1 MQDLYFSAGLVGF
14 LCVGLMVYG
23 VRAVFAGRAR
33 HERVDR
39 DGGSA
44 FMGKR
49 FMEIGY
55 WLIGPVVAM
64 LDRWGATPNG
74 VTLFSILPAAGAG
87 LAVAFG
93 WFGLACLLAT
103 TAAFADIVDGLLARR
118 QGVSSDAGEVLD
130 ATVDRYSEFFF
141 MAGLLVHY
149 RDSVVV
155 SALILTALA
164 GGFMVSY
171 VTVKAEAMAVPAP
184 RGSMRR
190 SERAV
195 YLFFGAGFTPLA
207 QFLAGPDRPL
217 LARDAPILFALAVVA
232 LVSNASVLRR
242 VRAIVSLIRQ
252 REAERARPGAH
263 GASARAAGGP
273 GSAPERPETVADRP
287 MPEASA

>member
-1 MQDLYFSAGLVGF
+1 MQDLYFSAGM
-14 LCVGLMVYG
+14 VGLLCLGLTLYG
-23 VRAVFAGRAR
+23 VRAVLVGRAR

-44 FMGKR
+44 FVGKR
-49 FMEIGY
+49 FMEFGY
-55 WLIGPVVAM
+55 WLIGPVVA
-64 LDRWGATPNG
+64 LLHRWGATPNG
-74 VTLFSILPAAGAG
+74 VTVFSIVPGFAAGV
-87 LAVAFG
+87 AVAFG
-93 WFGLACLLAT
+93 WFGLGCVLAT
-103 TAAFADIVDGLLARR
+103 MAAFADIVDGLLARR

-141 MAGLLVHY
+141 LAGLLVHY
-149 RDSVVV
+149 RDSVVASLLV
-155 SALILTALA
+155 LAALG

-190 SERAV
+190 SERAI

-207 QFLAGPDRPL
+207 EVLAGPDRPL
-217 LARDAPILFALAVVA
+217 VARNAPILFALAVVA

-242 VRAIVSLIRQ
+242 VRAIVASIRR
-252 REAERARPGAH
+252 REAEGALPPAGPAPLGGTIGRVEPGA
-263 GASARAAGGP
+263 SVP
-273 GSAPERPETVADRP
+273 DRS